1 MNITK
6 YPMDIKMM
14 INECYEQLYAHK
26 FDKFN
31 EMDQFPERHILLN
44 SHRKKETI
52 WKNYIY

>member
-52 WKNYIY
+52 